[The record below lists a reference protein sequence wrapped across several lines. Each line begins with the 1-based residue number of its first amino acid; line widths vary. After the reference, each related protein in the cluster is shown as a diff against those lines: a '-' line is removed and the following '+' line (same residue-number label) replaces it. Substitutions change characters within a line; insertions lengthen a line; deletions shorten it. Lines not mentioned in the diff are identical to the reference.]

1 MLFSYIKQNIRFELM
16 NFHLPLSLFS
26 LIKINYIFPLDPN
39 PTEADEIISIACM
52 GIYITSAPREVVCA
66 PNLRQHC
73 VNTFKHALQQ
83 DGTLVIFFN

>member
-1 MLFSYIKQNIRFELM
+1 MFC
-16 NFHLPLSLFS
+16 
-26 LIKINYIFPLDPN
+26 PLDPN

-52 GIYITSAPREVVCA
+52 GIYITSAPREVICA

-83 DGTLVIFFN
+83 DGTLVIFPK